1 MPQGEPRAQC
11 IRGPRGREGHT
22 VEGTEMYGER
32 CPLPQP
38 GEAGWGPGEVMGCRR
53 CGAQSQAVR
62 GQGPSALMSVLL
74 LPATELARHC
84 FGGEV
89 SLAI

>member
-1 MPQGEPRAQC
+1 
-11 IRGPRGREGHT
+11 
-22 VEGTEMYGER
+22 
-32 CPLPQP
+32 
-38 GEAGWGPGEVMGCRR
+38 MGCRR
-53 CGAQSQAVR
+53 CGAQSQDVR
-62 GQGPSALMSVLL
+62 GQGPSALMPVLL